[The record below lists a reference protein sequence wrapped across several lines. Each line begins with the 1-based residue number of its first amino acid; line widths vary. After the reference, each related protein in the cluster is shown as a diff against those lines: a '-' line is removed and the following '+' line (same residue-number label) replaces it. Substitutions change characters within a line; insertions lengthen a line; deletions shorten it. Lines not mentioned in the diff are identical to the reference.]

1 MIKITALLLLAAI
14 PTSAFAGVDLISMA
28 TLEMECRQE
37 MGLVGI
43 AIQPGITKAN
53 LRRCIRLKNSQSRTR
68 TETRRRTITD
78 EMQEKEI
85 QEKVLE
91 IQEVNFGGT
100 SRYSYDQR
108 MQYNLDCREKLGIG
122 ATDIVRPGPKLG
134 SLKRCTERMTS
145 EANRIDSLRQ
155 RRSTVIDRS
164 KALGTQLKER
174 KEADL
179 DAEIRRMDTE
189 QRTRLQT
196 QIRANPRDLTVIRKS
211 YRVRSTETRSTQKQD
226 AQNCRQVPA
235 KEWGNCIR
243 EALNGN

>member
-1 MIKITALLLLAAI
+1 MLIKITALLLLAAI

-43 AIQPGITKAN
+43 AFQPGITKAN

-78 EMQEKEI
+78 EIQEQEI
-85 QEKVLE
+85 QENSISL
-91 IQEVNFGGT
+91 
-100 SRYSYDQR
+100 R
-108 MQYNLDCREKLGIG
+108 MQYNLDCRKRLGIG
-122 ATDIVRPGPKLG
+122 ATDVVQPGPKLE

-145 EANRIDSLRQ
+145 ETNRIDSLRQ

-196 QIRANPRDLTVIRKS
+196 QIRANPQELKQIREN
-211 YRVRSTETRSTQKQD
+211 YRVRSTETRSTQKQE
-226 AQNCRQVPA
+226 AQNCRHVPA
-235 KEWGNCIR
+235 KEWGKCIR
-243 EALNGN
+243 EALQK